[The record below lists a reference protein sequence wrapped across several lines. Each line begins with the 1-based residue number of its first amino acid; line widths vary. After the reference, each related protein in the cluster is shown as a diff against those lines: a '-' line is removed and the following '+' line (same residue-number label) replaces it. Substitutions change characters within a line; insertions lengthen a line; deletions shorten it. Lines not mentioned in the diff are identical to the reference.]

1 MMTCKRLQGE
11 VQYNDGQF
19 AEVQEAILILF
30 WFATAMPASAGIWRC
45 GWRAGAY
52 VWQKSVFSSMR
63 SQSWPTRCKV
73 SRYRRGKTSTPVFL
87 QGWKNASSVAGW
99 NVYSFLG
106 LTTALLKTFRC

>member
-1 MMTCKRLQGE
+1 
-11 VQYNDGQF
+11 
-19 AEVQEAILILF
+19 
-30 WFATAMPASAGIWRC
+30 
-45 GWRAGAY
+45 
-52 VWQKSVFSSMR
+52 MR